1 MPIVG
6 FQFNLLNKGDKM
18 TNRSLSIFNQ
28 LRPLS
33 VGFDDIFNHFESIF
47 DGNLPTVTYPPYN
60 IVKVGSNQY
69 NIEVALAG
77 FNKKDIN
84 VTMENGILTIES
96 VKDKQEQ
103 EVKDNEGV
111 LFRGISKRYFK
122 RDFTVADDVEVNGA
136 ELKDGLLTIS
146 LEKIVPES
154 KKAKTINI
162 K

>member
-1 MPIVG
+1 
-6 FQFNLLNKGDKM
+6 M
-18 TNRSLSIFNQ
+18 TNRALSIFNQ

-33 VGFDDIFNHFESIF
+33 VGFDDIFNHFESMF
-47 DGNLPTVTYPPYN
+47 DGNLSNVTYPPYN
-60 IVKVGSNQY
+60 IVKVGNNQY

-96 VKDKQEQ
+96 VKDKQEE

-122 RDFTVADDVEVNGA
+122 RNFTVADDVEVKGA

-146 LEKIVPES
+146 LEKIVPET
-154 KKAKTINI
+154 KKLKTINI

>member
-1 MPIVG
+1 
-6 FQFNLLNKGDKM
+6 M
-18 TNRSLSIFNQ
+18 TNRALSIFNQ

-33 VGFDDIFNHFESIF
+33 VGFDDIFNHFESVF
-47 DGNLPTVTYPPYN
+47 DGNLSTVTYPPYN

-103 EVKDNEGV
+103 EVKDNKGV

-122 RDFTVADDVEVNGA
+122 RDFTIADDVEVNGA

>member
-1 MPIVG
+1 
-6 FQFNLLNKGDKM
+6 M
-18 TNRSLSIFNQ
+18 TNRQLSIFNQ

-33 VGFDDIFNHFESIF
+33 VGFDDIFNHFESVF
-47 DGNLPTVTYPPYN
+47 DGNLSTVTYPPYN

-122 RDFTVADDVEVNGA
+122 RDFTIADDVEVNGA

>member
-1 MPIVG
+1 
-6 FQFNLLNKGDKM
+6 M
-18 TNRSLSIFNQ
+18 TNRALSIFNQ

-47 DGNLPTVTYPPYN
+47 DGNLSNVTYPPYN

-122 RDFTVADDVEVNGA
+122 RDFTVADDVEVKGA